1 MDFAILLRQK
11 QLFWLSIIALIS
23 FFMSEVVIF
32 MLSGESFIVISQV
45 IFFLIV
51 LISLLVPEKS
61 LIINVFIGFIYLI
74 FSALSAGPDFYE
86 LVPSMVQFYVFISM
100 SIIISRIILEV
111 RYNEKKY
118 YGLLENTTRGIC
130 IYDSEER
137 SLVEKNHAFVYD
149 PSIFFERA
157 RSVNPDFFG
166 ARIENAGKSSTFEIE
181 YESADGEKLELLVFA
196 ERLFERYILF
206 IVTDITESKRNVE
219 NSQIVSSL
227 SNALL
232 RGSNIGASSSFTSYA
247 ARNISDTCWVGIYL
261 LNDEKNAYRLVS
273 SHNLPEP
280 FEKSFSTIDL
290 GDRIGELIAG
300 GDTVEIDSAA
310 LGIVPA
316 EEEPHLQRSVL
327 IVPVYMTNK
336 PIGCIFAVTDKGKKF
351 SESSKNSLNSIAHIF
366 GSALKRINA
375 EKEIIIAK
383 SNLESLFESLDDFI
397 FIYDNE
403 GGIIHTNST
412 VSGKLGY
419 TTRQLEE
426 MNVAAIHSSPSFE
439 VFDREIRSRI
449 SDKSI
454 TMPFNLVKSNGEKIP
469 VEMKAV
475 VGKWG
480 DSEVFFVID
489 RDVTL
494 RKKHEDEIRSRD
506 AILDAVSIIAENFLR
521 ADAGAD
527 NISESL
533 ERLGKAADVA
543 SVCLFEVKWTLKDS
557 YSPENVYKWV
567 NDDNAFVPNVESLI
581 RLSVFQEWRGMTT
594 CPPEMD
600 KVVYLDIESV
610 SGEDRKIFETLNIKT
625 LIAVILTVD
634 GSFRGVMCLVES
646 VKRIWSDI
654 ETEAIMIAGDII
666 SSAIG
671 RAETDEIFR
680 IPIERS
686 LVGVYHIQNFTF
698 KYVNPKLAEIFGYT
712 REEMLGDLNLVELVH
727 PDYRQLLID
736 TVQSFK
742 SSAIDGNG
750 GTGGN
755 IPDFHIDAR
764 GIKKDGTLNDVEI
777 YGSMMLH
784 SGKFSFIG
792 MVMDITQ
799 RKEAERKLYE
809 SSEMLD
815 LALKSTKLGI
825 YDWNLRDDKLFYSDA
840 LFTMLG
846 YSPEDYE
853 EGRMSFD
860 AIIHPDDKDE
870 KKRKLRAHLEGKTPY
885 YETEYRLRTKDGE
898 WRWIAARGEV
908 FERDS
913 SGKAVRIT
921 GTHLDIT
928 ERKNA
933 EEKISHLNRVLKA
946 VRNVNELIVRETDI
960 NNLINGASKLLV
972 ETRGYLDAWVILTDR
987 YGSYLDSAGSGDRE
1001 DVAEIIRKTKSGNP
1015 PKILVETLRTTEIVS
1030 LSRLM
1035 YPEGDPADEGELLC
1049 RRLDYG
1055 ENVFGVV
1062 FGVII
1067 ISIPSGLSEDQEEL
1081 GLFNELASDISFA
1094 IHDIL
1099 LQNERKSYEE
1109 QILSSLEEKTVLL
1122 QEVHHRVKNN
1132 LQIISG
1138 LIKMQSRNVEDPS
1151 ARDSLLRCENRI
1163 MAIAM
1168 VHEAL
1173 YRSESLSDI
1182 HAREHFINLAQ
1193 SLIDSLSFTEYKD
1206 IKLKTDIEIISLPIN
1221 IAIPCSL
1228 IINEIISNAIK
1239 YAFTGRDSG
1248 EISLVF
1254 RSEDENYYLEVSDNG
1269 VGVPDDFDLDR
1280 SKSLGMRLVRRL
1292 AVEQLRGTAEIITGE
1307 GTRFIFIFPKH
1318 PEQGK

>member
-1 MDFAILLRQK
+1 
-11 QLFWLSIIALIS
+11 
-23 FFMSEVVIF
+23 MSEVVIF
-32 MLSGESFIVISQV
+32 MLSGESFIVLSQV

-51 LISLLVPEKS
+51 LISLLVPERS

-149 PSIFFERA
+149 PGIFFERS
-157 RSVNPDFFG
+157 RGVNPDFFE
-166 ARIENAGKSSTFEIE
+166 ARIENSGKSSTFEIE
-181 YESADGEKLELLVFA
+181 YESTDWEKLELLVFA

-261 LNDEKNAYRLVS
+261 QNDDEDAYRLVS
-273 SHNLPEP
+273 SHNLPES
-280 FEKSFSTIDL
+280 FEKSFSTIDP
-290 GDRIGELIAG
+290 GDRIGEIIAG
-300 GDTVEIDSAA
+300 GDTVEVGSDG
-310 LGIVPA
+310 LGIGSA
-316 EEEPHLQRSVL
+316 EEDPHLRRSVL

-336 PIGCIFAVTDKGKKF
+336 PVGCIFAVTDKGKKF

-366 GSALKRINA
+366 GSALKRIHA

-426 MNVAAIHSSPSFE
+426 MNVAAIHGSPSFE
-439 VFDREIRSRI
+439 TFDREIRSSI
-449 SDKSI
+449 SDKSF
-454 TMPFNLVKSNGEKIP
+454 TMPFNLVKSSGEKIP

-480 DSEVFFVID
+480 DSEAFFVID

-557 YSPENVYKWV
+557 YSPENVHKWV

-581 RLSVFQEWRGMTT
+581 RLKVFQEWRGMTI

-600 KVVYLDIESV
+600 KIVYLDIESV
-610 SGEDRKIFETLNIKT
+610 PDEDRKIFETLNIRT
-625 LIAVILTVD
+625 VLAVILTVD

-646 VKRIWSDI
+646 VKRIWSEI

-671 RAETDEIFR
+671 RVETDEIFR
-680 IPIERS
+680 IPIEKS

-712 REEMLGDLNLVELVH
+712 REEMLADTDLIELIH
-727 PDYRQLLID
+727 PDYRDLLID

-742 SSAIDGNG
+742 SAAIDGNG
-750 GTGGN
+750 NGGT
-755 IPDFHIDAR
+755 IPEFHIEAR
-764 GIKKDGTLNDVEI
+764 GIRKDGTLNDVEI

-784 SGKFSFIG
+784 RGKFSFVG
-792 MVMDITQ
+792 MVMDITK

-825 YDWNLRDDKLFYSDA
+825 YDLNLRDDKLYYSDA
-840 LFTMLG
+840 LFSMLG
-846 YSPEDYE
+846 YPPGDCGKERE
-853 EGRMSFD
+853 FFD
-860 AIIHPDDKDE
+860 KITHPDDLEE
-870 KKRKLRAHLEGKTPY
+870 KKRKLRMHLEGKTPY
-885 YETEYRLRTKDGE
+885 YEAEYRLKAKDGE

-908 FERDS
+908 VEFDS

-960 NNLINGASKLLV
+960 NNLITGASKLLV

-1001 DVAEIIRKTKSGNP
+1001 DVAEIIRRTKSGNP
-1015 PKILVETLRTTEIVS
+1015 PKILVDTLRNTEIVS
-1030 LSRLM
+1030 LSRFM
-1035 YPEGDPADEGELLC
+1035 YPEGDPGDEGELLC

-1193 SLIDSLSFTEYKD
+1193 NLIDSLSFTEYKD

-1269 VGVPDDFDLDR
+1269 VGVPDEFDLDR

-1292 AVEQLRGTAEIITGE
+1292 AVEQLRGTVEIITGE